1 MIYAVATQKGGTGK
15 TTTSIALAAGLA
27 RKGKKVLLVDIDS
40 QANSSKVLLHNYT
53 DIPSIETVFRT
64 IIGIAQHGEVE
75 KRLYPLPIYPTAI
88 PNLEI
93 VPSHILLAETDME
106 LTIALDR
113 REARLKNAL
122 DVVKGQYNYVFLDCP
137 PSLGWLTI
145 NAFTAA
151 DKVIVVVEP
160 GYFELDSIA
169 QLDRTLTRVQKNYNP
184 NVSLCGILLT
194 KSDPTNSTR
203 FALNVLRDKYGDVL
217 FQTVIP
223 RNTSVKDAHLKKMD
237 IFDYDPKA
245 YAAIAYTKLIAEIF
259 HE

>member
-1 MIYAVATQKGGTGK
+1 
-15 TTTSIALAAGLA
+15 
-27 RKGKKVLLVDIDS
+27 
-40 QANSSKVLLHNYT
+40 
-53 DIPSIETVFRT
+53 
-64 IIGIAQHGEVE
+64 
-75 KRLYPLPIYPTAI
+75 
-88 PNLEI
+88 
-93 VPSHILLAETDME
+93 LLAETDME

-122 DVVKGQYNYVFLDCP
+122 DGVKGQYDYVFLDCP

-151 DKVIVVVEP
+151 EKVIVVVEP

-169 QLDRTLTRVQKNYNP
+169 QLQRTLTRVQKNYNP
-184 NVSLCGILLT
+184 NVTLSGILLT
-194 KSDPTNSTR
+194 KSDPTNSTK
-203 FALNVLRDKYGDVL
+203 FALNVLRDKYGDML

-245 YAAIAYTKLIAEIF
+245 YAAIAYYKLITEIF